1 MFEGLRCFERFAP
14 EELDKPVSARSEP
27 VAESHTAKTVGVVPD
42 IVGVVPDIAEVVL
55 DIVGSELDIVG
66 AERGTVGTEAGF
78 FGIAAR
84 SALQSTGTGRYP
96 KELRAA

>member
-27 VAESHTAKTVGVVPD
+27 VAESHTAKT
-42 IVGVVPDIAEVVL
+42 VGVVPDIAEVVL